1 MWLDRTKNYSPN
13 GGLMSLMVI
22 YHARNKRKGCQTT
35 RKNIS
40 HWGAIS
46 SFSPLHLSLCTLV
59 DTIQRQPH
67 RKRKQTLILGSSTGV
82 LVGIDVHKYISTA
95 WAVFGIPFKY
105 ICIYIYTSNKSL
117 HSGNLLSKLKMGYL
131 ERVNLLK

>member
-1 MWLDRTKNYSPN
+1 MLETFE
-13 GGLMSLMVI
+13 
-22 YHARNKRKGCQTT
+22 KGAQKT

-67 RKRKQTLILGSSTGV
+67 PKRKQTLILGSSTGV

-95 WAVFGIPFKY
+95 WAVFGIPFNTY
-105 ICIYIYTSNKSL
+105 QISPYTLEIYNR
-117 HSGNLLSKLKMGYL
+117 NSKWVIWKG
-131 ERVNLLK
+131 

>member
-1 MWLDRTKNYSPN
+1 MWLDKTKNYSPN
-13 GGLMSLMVI
+13 GGLMVI
-22 YHARNKRKGCQTT
+22 YHARNKRKGCP
-35 RKNIS
+35 KNS
-40 HWGAIS
+40 QEHKQLGAIS

-95 WAVFGIPFKY
+95 WAVFGILFKY
-105 ICIYIYTSNKSL
+105 IYIFIYIYQISPCTWKFTIQTQNGLFGKGKS
-117 HSGNLLSKLKMGYL
+117 S
-131 ERVNLLK
+131 EVR